1 MKTYYDLLDPND
13 IFGSVGRCGGG
24 YNTVWEDWSEKGIKS
39 RENIM
44 REFEEGMNQIC
55 GHYDRLE
62 KSILEEGFRNPII
75 ITRGLP
81 RRRKMKHIPFYIRRK
96 YIGDWLLMEGN
107 SGGSRL
113 HIAQKHGIK
122 IPCFVN
128 DYVGNY
134 SGEFS
139 VESLSQIKCLY
150 KDFPKKIFFSPRS
163 GLIESYDSKKT
174 HYHLDGQI
182 TDESLVGERGK
193 LWRKIMKKYGY
204 ECKAF
209 YAL

>member
-1 MKTYYDLLDPND
+1 MKTYYNLLDPND

-24 YNTVWEDWSEKGIKS
+24 YNTVWEDWSQEGIKS
-39 RENIM
+39 RQNIM

-96 YIGDWLLMEGN
+96 HIGDWLLMEGN

-139 VESLSQIKCLY
+139 IAFILKPIDIESLKKVS
-150 KDFPKKIFFSPRS
+150 DNNETMPPKSTYIEPKLRS
-163 GLIESYDSKKT
+163 GLTIYNLEK
-174 HYHLDGQI
+174 
-182 TDESLVGERGK
+182 
-193 LWRKIMKKYGY
+193 
-204 ECKAF
+204 
-209 YAL
+209 